1 MVSMRP
7 TPLTLGDLIPLTVRH
22 FDTNF
27 GMRAEAGFRHG
38 KRPEARCTHTQVRNG
53 EPETT
58 SLRENNG
65 RRPNFFIFWP
75 NEVLKKPS

>member
-1 MVSMRP
+1 MGNSHKARL
-7 TPLTLGDLIPLTVRH
+7 LTQEV
-22 FDTNF
+22 
-27 GMRAEAGFRHG
+27 
-38 KRPEARCTHTQVRNG
+38 QNG

-58 SLRENNG
+58 SLKEKNG